1 MLDVILKV
9 MKMFYVLEP
18 ELLIVVVWL
27 KDIHLNPIEGLT
39 KRNGFSP
46 FSQIF
51 QESVFKASFFNKTLK
66 MYRKIVIY
74 TA

>member
-1 MLDVILKV
+1 MLDVVLKV
-9 MKMFYVLEP
+9 MKMFCVLEP
-18 ELLIVVVWL
+18 EMLIAVAWL
-27 KDIHLNPIEGLT
+27 KGIHSNPIEGLT
-39 KRNGFSP
+39 KTNGSSP